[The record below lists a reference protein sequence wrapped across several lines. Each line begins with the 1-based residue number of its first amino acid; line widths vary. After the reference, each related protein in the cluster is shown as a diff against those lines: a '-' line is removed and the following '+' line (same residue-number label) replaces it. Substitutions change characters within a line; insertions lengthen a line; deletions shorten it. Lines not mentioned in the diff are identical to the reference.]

1 MIALMG
7 NVTLFGIH
15 IPKSLKNYFLYV
27 ITFYIG
33 LPRWH
38 SGKKKKSVSQC
49 KRLKRHM
56 FSP

>member
-7 NVTLFGIH
+7 NVVLFGIH
-15 IPKSLKNYFLYV
+15 VPKSLKNYFLYV
-27 ITFYIG
+27 ITLYIG

-38 SGKKKKSVSQC
+38 SGKKISAGQC
-49 KRLKRHM
+49 KRLKRHT